1 MVDHDLIIEPTV
13 QLAERDHDVFA
24 IGGAFLEPPI
34 PRLDIRNRGP
44 LDLNREIPVE
54 RGCRRNIRQGQTFS
68 AEERTVGEHPV
79 APTMDTRAARPIL
92 PTPVH
97 VMDIPWLAI
106 PAIALR
112 RTGRLEPGTMPSL
125 LAEFPPK
132 SDAVEREI
140 VPAIQNALNAL
151 PFGTKARLKSLN
163 DEKQRAGPDRVA

>member
-1 MVDHDLIIEPTV
+1 
-13 QLAERDHDVFA
+13 
-24 IGGAFLEPPI
+24 
-34 PRLDIRNRGP
+34 
-44 LDLNREIPVE
+44 
-54 RGCRRNIRQGQTFS
+54 
-68 AEERTVGEHPV
+68 
-79 APTMDTRAARPIL
+79 
-92 PTPVH
+92 
-97 VMDIPWLAI
+97 MDIPWLAI

>member
-1 MVDHDLIIEPTV
+1 MVDHDLIIEPAV

-24 IGGAFLEPPI
+24 GRFWSRRYHASTFGTEGRSISIA
-34 PRLDIRNRGP
+34 
-44 LDLNREIPVE
+44 EIPVE